1 MNVRSKKILAWVLAA
16 LGIIIVAGVIIGLR
30 RRQPLVLR
38 GAVTAQS
45 KDSHKEVPI
54 ADVEVSVSDG
64 LTPITVKSDA
74 SGYFIIKLPVRV
86 RRGHLITLQFR
97 HPDYL
102 PLDWPDFVGDKLY
115 IVHLEPRP
123 RPVPAAAEPETDVG
137 NLRVRYSIKN
147 FTVVSVGS
155 AVKVF
160 QVENKGNVPCQDSSP
175 CSPNGKWKAAIGSGS
190 LDAGPG
196 NQFRNARVS
205 CIAGPCPFTKIEEDR
220 ASEGGQKITAV
231 ARTWSD
237 TATFLMEAEVFHP
250 MAAEIV
256 HESYPVIFGPT
267 LNFTLPADAEGI
279 SIAAD
284 LNRETII
291 FPLGPNLFLSWAT
304 CNARVNPD
312 RTKVYRCE
320 LKPGFRFSQK

>member
-1 MNVRSKKILAWVLAA
+1 MNVRSKKVLTWVLAA
-16 LGIIIVAGVIIGLR
+16 LVILMVAAAIVRLR
-30 RRQPLVLR
+30 GRQPLVLR
-38 GAVTAQS
+38 GAVMAQS
-45 KDSHKEVPI
+45 QDSHKEVPI
-54 ADVEVSVSDG
+54 ADVEVSVGDG

-74 SGYFIIKLPVRV
+74 SGYFIINLPVRV
-86 RRGHLITLQFR
+86 RRGHLITLRFR

-102 PLDWPDFVGDKLY
+102 PLDRPDFVGDKLY
-115 IVHLEPRP
+115 VVHLEALPRP
-123 RPVPAAAEPETDVG
+123 MPAAAGPETAVG
-137 NLRVRYSIKN
+137 NLTVRYSIKN

-155 AVKVF
+155 EVKVF
-160 QVENKGNVPCQDSSP
+160 QVENKGNVPCQGHPP
-175 CSPNGKWKAAIGSGS
+175 CSPNGRWKAAIGSGS

-205 CIAGPCPFTKIEEDR
+205 CIAGPCPFTRIEQDR
-220 ASEGGQKITAV
+220 VSEGGQKITAV

-250 MAAEIV
+250 MASEIV

-279 SIAAD
+279 CIQAE
-284 LNRETII
+284 LNRETIM

-312 RTKVYRCE
+312 QTKVYRCE
-320 LKPGFRFSQK
+320 LKPGFRFPQE